1 MMASR
6 VNYSLHDFEGFNILD
21 LSGDLTIHTSDA
33 FISVVHNLT
42 ERGSL
47 IMNMKNVNFVTSSG
61 LNALI
66 DVSYYA
72 RERGN
77 RVVIMSPNLDV
88 IDLIEYADFFSHL
101 IFAESPEEGK
111 TKIEHYT

>member
-1 MMASR
+1 MIASR
-6 VNYSLHDFEGFNILD
+6 VNYSLREFDGINVLD

-47 IMNMKNVNFVTSSG
+47 IINMSNIDFVTSSG

-72 RERGN
+72 RERGH
-77 RVVIMSPNLDV
+77 RIVIMDLKPDV
-88 IDLIEYADFFSHL
+88 MELVDYADFFSHL
-101 IFAESPEEGK
+101 IFAETPEEGK
-111 TKIEHYT
+111 TKIDHYT

>member
-1 MMASR
+1 MISSGI
-6 VNYSLHDFEGFNILD
+6 NYSLSDFDGFNILD
-21 LSGDLTIHTSDA
+21 LSGTLTIHTSDA

-47 IMNMKNVNFVTSSG
+47 IINMKNVNFITSAG

-77 RVVIMSPNLDV
+77 RVILMSPGSDI
-88 IDLIEYADFFSHL
+88 IDLIDYVDFFSHL
-101 IFAESPEEGK
+101 IFAESQEEGK
-111 TKIEHYT
+111 TKIEYYT

>member
-1 MMASR
+1 MITSR
-6 VNYSLHDFEGFNILD
+6 VNYSLREFEGFNILD

-47 IMNMKNVNFVTSSG
+47 IINMKNIDFVTSSG

-72 RERGN
+72 KERGH
-77 RVVIMSPNLDV
+77 RIVIMGLNTDV
-88 IDLIEYADFFSHL
+88 MELVDYADFFSHL
-101 IFAESPEEGK
+101 IFADSPEEGK

>member
-1 MMASR
+1 MMTSR
-6 VNYSLHDFEGFNILD
+6 VNYTLREYEGINILD

-47 IMNMKNVNFVTSSG
+47 IINMKNIDFVTSSG

-72 RERGN
+72 KERGQ
-77 RVVIMSPNLDV
+77 RIVIMEMKSD
-88 IDLIEYADFFSHL
+88 IMDLVEYADFFRHL
-101 IFAESPEEGK
+101 IFSENPEEAK

>member
-1 MMASR
+1 MIASR
-6 VNYSLHDFEGFNILD
+6 VNYTLSEFEGINILD

-42 ERGSL
+42 ERGS
-47 IMNMKNVNFVTSSG
+47 IIINMRNIDFVTSSG

-72 RERGN
+72 KERGH
-77 RVVIMSPNLDV
+77 RVVIMGLKTD
-88 IDLIEYADFFSHL
+88 IMDLVEYADFFRHF
-101 IFAESPEEGK
+101 IFAENPEEGK

>member
-1 MMASR
+1 LS
-6 VNYSLHDFEGFNILD
+6 DFDGFNILD
-21 LSGDLTIHTSDA
+21 LSGSLTIHTSDA

-47 IMNMKNVNFVTSSG
+47 IINMKNVTFVTASG

-72 RERGN
+72 RERGS
-77 RVVIMSPNLDV
+77 RVVLMNPDV
-88 IDLIEYADFFSHL
+88 DVLELIDYADFFGHL
-101 IFAESPEEGK
+101 IFADSPEEGK

>member
-1 MMASR
+1 MISSGI
-6 VNYSLHDFEGFNILD
+6 NYSLSDFDGFNILD
-21 LSGDLTIHTSDA
+21 LSGTLTIQTSDA

-47 IMNMKNVNFVTSSG
+47 IINMKNINFITSSG

-66 DVSYYA
+66 DISYYA
-72 RERGN
+72 KERGH
-77 RVVIMSPNLDV
+77 RIILLSPDSDV
-88 IDLIEYADFFSHL
+88 INLIEYVDFVSHL

-111 TKIEHYT
+111 TKIEYYT

>member
-1 MMASR
+1 MISSGI
-6 VNYSLHDFEGFNILD
+6 NYSLSDFDGFNILEM
-21 LSGDLTIHTSDA
+21 SGVLTIHTSDA

-47 IMNMKNVNFVTSSG
+47 IINMKNINFLTSSG
-61 LNALI
+61 LNALM

-72 RERGN
+72 RERGHRIILMN
-77 RVVIMSPNLDV
+77 SDTDV
-88 IDLIEYADFFSHL
+88 LDLIEYVDFYSHL

-111 TKIEHYT
+111 TKIEYYT

>member
-6 VNYSLHDFEGFNILD
+6 VNYVLHEHDGINILD

-47 IMNMKNVNFVTSSG
+47 IINMKNVDFVTSSG

-72 RERGN
+72 KERGH
-77 RVVIMSPNLDV
+77 RVIIMEMKSDV
-88 IDLIEYADFFSHL
+88 MDLVEYADFFRHF
-101 IFAESPEEGK
+101 IFAENPEEAI

>member
-1 MMASR
+1 MISSGI
-6 VNYSLHDFEGFNILD
+6 NYSLSDFDGFNILD
-21 LSGDLTIHTSDA
+21 LSGTLTIHTSDA
-33 FISVVHNLT
+33 FIAVVHNLT

-47 IMNMKNVNFVTSSG
+47 IINMKNINFITSSG

-72 RERGN
+72 REKGHR
-77 RVVIMSPNLDV
+77 IILMSPDADILNL
-88 IDLIEYADFFSHL
+88 IDYADFSTHL

-111 TKIEHYT
+111 TKIEYYT